1 MVVKVIEAFISLLTI
16 SMQKMVISL
25 FRFNLMT
32 RTNDVQPERSR
43 EFQYVLVSITRR
55 IQSVLKAK
63 CTDLFTLTLHG
74 GRVNKSRSLVQTSI
88 LFLYLL

>member
-1 MVVKVIEAFISLLTI
+1 
-16 SMQKMVISL
+16 
-25 FRFNLMT
+25 MT

-43 EFQYVLVSITRR
+43 GFQYLLVSITRR

-88 LFLYLL
+88 LFYIYYRTNRNYGCALGPSVYLKVQ